1 MPKNYLHVPNPCV
14 RKDRIFSGSNN
25 GFDCS
30 ICQKEVIDFRAMERQ
45 KVLSIVKETST
56 PTCGIFKKEQLHQEI
71 SRIHPNL
78 FFRIVMPA
86 IALIS
91 NPESTEAIPIHRVE
105 VSHNSDCF
113 SEQVNKRKEISGQKI
128 KISGFVYADDDKSPL
143 PGTTIR
149 IIGTNKMVSAGLDG
163 GFSIEIDGQLDTTL
177 EISFSFIGYL
187 TKTKVVEL
195 YSKELFLGTQL
206 LKIDHEGIIGEV
218 IYINSPWKRFKMKV
232 RRLFSSKH

>member
-1 MPKNYLHVPNPCV
+1 MKKNYLYVPNPCT
-14 RKDRIFSGSNN
+14 KKGRIFSESNN
-25 GFDCS
+25 GFDCNL
-30 ICQKEVIDFRAMERQ
+30 CHKEVIDFRTMEGQ

-71 SRIHPNL
+71 SKIHPNL
-78 FFRIVMPA
+78 FFRILMPA

-91 NPESTEAIPIHRVE
+91 NPESTEAMPVHKTE

-113 SEQVNKRKEISGQKI
+113 LEQVNTRKETIVQNF
-128 KISGFVYADDDKSPL
+128 KISGFVYSEDDKSPL

-149 IIGTNKMVSAGLDG
+149 IIGTNKTVSAGLDG
-163 GFSIEIDGQLDTTL
+163 GFSIEIEGQLDTSL

-195 YSKELFLGTQL
+195 YTKELFLGTQL
-206 LKIDHEGIIGEV
+206 LKIDEGGIIGEV
-218 IYINSPWKRFKMKV
+218 IYLPTTWGRFKMKLSK
-232 RRLFSSKH
+232 LFSSKR

>member
-1 MPKNYLHVPNPCV
+1 MAKNYLYVPKPCT
-14 RKDRIFSGSNN
+14 KKGRIFSENNN

-30 ICQKEVIDFRAMERQ
+30 LCHKEVIDFRTMEGQ

-71 SRIHPNL
+71 SKIHPNL
-78 FFRIVMPA
+78 FFRILMPA

-91 NPESTEAIPIHRVE
+91 NPESTEAMPVHRVE
-105 VSHNSDCF
+105 VSHNSDLF
-113 SEQVNKRKEISGQKI
+113 LEQVNTRKETIAQNF

-143 PGTTIR
+143 PGTIIR
-149 IIGTNKMVSAGLDG
+149 IIGTNKTVSAGLDG

-195 YSKELFLGTQL
+195 YTKELFLGTQL

-218 IYINSPWKRFKMKV
+218 IYLPTTWGRFKMKFSK
-232 RRLFSSKH
+232 LFSSKH